1 MNEQDTRF
9 NKIDPLLHAAGWRGT
24 VPGAKALNEY
34 TFTDGRLLGMGQRA
48 KRERADYVLE
58 YMGRKLAVIEAK
70 SDDKGVTEGL
80 PQAKLYAQMLQ
91 LRIAYATNGDGLYK
105 VDMQTAQEGDVVPF
119 KFPTPQELAEMV
131 NLAPTPMQARFDS
144 MAWAKK
150 ANWGLRYYQELAANA
165 VLDAIG
171 EGKRD
176 RLLLNLA
183 TGTGKTSIAA
193 QIAWK
198 LHQAKWTRSGNGGRP
213 PRILF
218 LADRNILANQAYSDF
233 LSFNAFEEN
242 SLLRITTKAIHKDG
256 KPPMNGAVFF
266 TIFQTFMTGETEDA
280 PGKFVFGEYPK
291 DYFDLIIIDE
301 CHRGG
306 ANDEGTWR
314 GIMEYFSP
322 AVQLGLT
329 ATPKRKE
336 NSDTYA
342 YFGEPLYTYSLKQGI
357 NDGFL
362 TPFKVIQ
369 VETSLTSVTI
379 DGDDKVIKGEP
390 IAGKVYGVKE
400 FGKDIMSPERDEF
413 MVKWL
418 MKNINMDQKT
428 IVFCG
433 TQDHAAQVR
442 DLITKHKGSQHV
454 DYCVRVSA
462 DDKDIG
468 DAHLKQFQDNE
479 KSLPTILTTSH
490 KLSTGVDAKNVRNI
504 VLMRPPQN
512 IIEFKQIVGRGT
524 RVFDGKDFFTI
535 VDFVGAHELFNDPAW
550 DGTPVEPPAPTPPTG
565 GGDPVDGEPGK
576 GTKRPERIVVHFGP
590 GKMRDVQCKS
600 ETLFIDAEGRPIRT
614 EEFLKGLFEIL
625 PDFFKDEDELRK
637 IWSQPDTRKSLLAG
651 LADRGFPIEHLH
663 RLQSAI
669 EANECDLFDVLSFIR
684 FASPRATRAMR
695 SEWAKKAISSDFN
708 VRQRAFLDFV
718 LEQYVKVGFEELDQD
733 KLPDLLRLRY
743 GDSLMDAMKD
753 LGGNPDDIGNMFKGF
768 QRHLYLQAS

>member
-1 MNEQDTRF
+1 MNESETRRE
-9 NKIDPLLHAAGWRGT
+9 KIDPLLNTAGWG
-24 VPGAKALNEY
+24 VVEGSKVHSEHHI
-34 TFTDGRLLGMGQRA
+34 TDGRMIGMGQRG
-48 KRERADYVLE
+48 KREIADYVLA
-58 YMGRKLAVIEAK
+58 YKGRKLAVIEAK
-70 SDDKGVTEGL
+70 SDEKGVTEGL
-80 PQAKLYAQMLQ
+80 SQAKLYAQMLK
-91 LRIAYATNGDGLYK
+91 LRIAYATNGNGLYK
-105 VDMQTAQEGDVVPF
+105 VDMHTAQEGDVTPF

-131 NLAPTPMQARFDS
+131 EFKSTAMQTRFVDAP
-144 MAWAKK
+144 WAKK
-150 ANWGLRYYQELAANA
+150 ANWSLRYYQELAANA

-198 LHQAKWTRSGNGGRP
+198 LNQAKWTRSGNGMRP

-242 SLLRITTKAIHKDG
+242 ALLRITTKAIDKNG

-266 TIFQTFMTGETEDA
+266 TIFQTFMTGESEDS

-306 ANDEGTWR
+306 ANDEGSWR

-322 AVQLGLT
+322 AIQLGLT
-329 ATPKRKE
+329 ATPKRKD

-362 TPFKVIQ
+362 TPFKIIKVD
-369 VETSLTSVTI
+369 TSLTKVII
-379 DGDDKVIKGEP
+379 DEKDDQVIKGKPEE
-390 IAGKVYGVKE
+390 GKVYGERE
-400 FGKDIMSPERDEF
+400 FGRSIMSKDRDEV

-418 MKNINMDQKT
+418 LANINMDQKT

-433 TQDHAAQVR
+433 TQEHAAQVR
-442 DLITKHKGSQHV
+442 DLITKHKGSPHV
-454 DYCVRVSA
+454 DYCVRVTA

-468 DAHLKQFQDNE
+468 ETHLKQFQDNE
-479 KSLPTILTTSH
+479 KLLPTVLTTSH
-490 KLSTGVDAKNVRNI
+490 KLSTGVDAKNVRNV

-524 RVFDGKDFFTI
+524 RVFDGKDYFTI
-535 VDFVGAHELFNDPAW
+535 VDFVGAYEWFNDPDW
-550 DGTPVEPPAPTPPTG
+550 DGPPVSPPGSDPRG
-565 GGDPVDGEPGK
+565 GRGDSIVSEPG
-576 GTKRPERIVVHFGP
+576 PEREPTERIIVRFGDK
-590 GKMRDVQCKS
+590 KMQQVECKS
-600 ETLFIDAEGRPIRT
+600 ETLFIDQEGRPIKI
-614 EEFLKGLFEIL
+614 EEFLKGLYEAL
-625 PDFFKDEDELRK
+625 PDFFKDEAELRK
-637 IWSQPDTRKSLLAG
+637 IWSQPDTRKSLLSG
-651 LADRGFPIEHLH
+651 LADKGFPLEYLH

-669 EANECDLFDVLSFIR
+669 DANECDLFDVLSFIR
-684 FASPRATRAMR
+684 FSSPRSTRATR
-695 SEWAKKAISSDFN
+695 SNWAKKAISSDFN
-708 VRQRAFLDFV
+708 TRQRAFLEFV
-718 LEQYVKVGFEELDQD
+718 LEQYVKVGFEELDQE
-733 KLPDLLRLRY
+733 KLPELLRLRY
-743 GDSLMDAMKD
+743 GDSLKDAMKD
-753 LGGNPDDIGNMFKGF
+753 LGGDVEDVGNMFKNF
-768 QRHLYLQAS
+768 QKHLYQKT